1 MREIDQN
8 NNIIVCTHT
17 HLCVYVCVCV
27 YYIHMHAGVFI
38 YGYMWK
44 PEAVMRLTFSKIS
57 TSYFLKWVLSQ
68 NLELPDAIILKCNIM
83 GR

>member
-1 MREIDQN
+1 
-8 NNIIVCTHT
+8 
-17 HLCVYVCVCV
+17 
-27 YYIHMHAGVFI
+27 MHAGVFI